1 MLEQLRERKWSKVVS
16 MVDLLVKAFV
26 KDYKQTNKQSVRTA
40 YGVLASV
47 VGIICNVFLFAV
59 KLIIGMMIQSISVM
73 ADGFNNLSDAASS
86 IISFVGVKIAG
97 RPADKEHPFGHGR
110 VEYVSALLV
119 AFLVIEV
126 GINCF
131 KSSFSKIM
139 NPEVILFRPVL
150 VIILLISVF
159 VKVWLAY
166 FNLKLGKRINS
177 NVMRATAADAKGDVF
192 ITLATIISI
201 LVGEFTGLAIDGYT
215 GIAVSIFVLISGY
228 KIAKDTLEPL
238 LGAAIDRDLYEKI
251 TKKVESYDIIQGS
264 HDLIVHNYG
273 PTNRMATIH
282 AEVPNDIKFET
293 AHEVIDQIER
303 DVLMEFDIVLVIH
316 MDPIEVNNTLIG
328 ELKDKIEQITKSL
341 EEDTSIHDFRVVNGE
356 HQVNIIFDLVI
367 PHEYDKKT
375 SQNLVV
381 RIHEEVR
388 KLDQRYQCI
397 IHLEKS
403 FISD

>member
-1 MLEQLRERKWSKVVS
+1 MLEQLREKKSKVVS
-16 MVDLLVKAFV
+16 MVDLLVKSFV
-26 KDYKQTNKQSVRTA
+26 KDYKQTNRQSVRTA

-47 VGIICNVFLFAV
+47 VGIICNVLLFAV
-59 KLIIGMMIQSISVM
+59 KLIIGIMIQSISVM

-131 KSSFSKIM
+131 KSSISKIIH
-139 NPEVILFRPVL
+139 PELILFRPVL
-150 VIILLISVF
+150 VVILLISIL
-159 VKVWLAY
+159 VKIWLSY

-215 GIAVSIFVLISGY
+215 GIAVSIFVLFSGY

-282 AEVPNDIKFET
+282 AEVPNDVNFET
-293 AHEVIDQIER
+293 AHEVIDRIER
-303 DVLMEFDIVLVIH
+303 EVLKEFDMVLVIH
-316 MDPIEVNNTLIG
+316 MDPIEVNNTLVDD
-328 ELKDKIEQITKSL
+328 LKDKIVQITKSL
-341 EEDTSIHDFRVVNGE
+341 EEGTSIHDFRVVNGE

-375 SQNLVV
+375 SQNLVLN
-381 RIHEEVR
+381 IHEEVR
-388 KLDQRYQCI
+388 KLDSRYQCI
-397 IHLEKS
+397 INLEKS

>member
-1 MLEQLRERKWSKVVS
+1 

-59 KLIIGMMIQSISVM
+59 KLIIGLMIQSISVM

-131 KSSFSKIM
+131 KSSFSKII

-177 NVMRATAADAKGDVF
+177 NVMRATAADAKGDVV

-303 DVLMEFDIVLVIH
+303 DVLMEFDMVLVIH
-316 MDPIEVNNTLIG
+316 MDPIEVNNTLVD
-328 ELKDKIEQITKSL
+328 ELKDKIDQITKSL

-367 PHEYDKKT
+367 HMNMIKRLHRT
-375 SQNLVV
+375 L
-381 RIHEEVR
+381 
-388 KLDQRYQCI
+388 
-397 IHLEKS
+397 
-403 FISD
+403 